1 MSLTYASASAC
12 IEAIFDRAGSDGGRP
27 VAVAVVDEHGDL
39 VAFGRME
46 GAPVRAAAI
55 APNKAYSAARL
66 ERDTDTWAKQLADG
80 NQEGSWFGDPRYS
93 GLPGG
98 LAIRE
103 GDRVVGGIG
112 ISGRTGAEDKEL
124 ALFGLTKLTGG

>member
-1 MSLTYASASAC
+1 MTLTYARANAC
-12 IEAIFDRAGSDGGRP
+12 IDAIFQRAASDGGRP
-27 VAVAVVDEHGDL
+27 VAVAIVDEHGDL
-39 VAFGRME
+39 IAFGRME

-66 ERDTDTWAKQLADG
+66 ERDTDTWGKQLADG
-80 NQEGSWFGDPRYS
+80 HQEGSWFGDPRYC

-103 GDRVVGGIG
+103 GSEVVGGIG

-124 ALFGLTKLTGG
+124 AVFGMTKL